1 MKTNALTLIITLVVG
16 VILVGSL
23 LAPVI
28 SNAQTTIGDP
38 ITYTNT
44 GPYGELYVTDDV
56 SGTHTIVMSA
66 ADNTI
71 TYDGEVITNPIRG
84 YLVISDAITVAYT
97 GSYLTICYGSDQYQF
112 NANWGNS
119 YDITFENG
127 TATMIRTSSS
137 GNTTFTEA
145 YTWIGYNVSEG
156 GNYINVSSATNVYSN
171 GVKNMIAM
179 GNYTTGDN
187 DTFYIVKDGKV
198 SLSNTTY
205 TGSVALR
212 TDTLVAGTTDVTNS
226 YMVISVDD
234 ETFTPYV
241 WAVEKTIM
249 GHESGGASYTLL
261 GAIPILL
268 IVALLMAAIGAIA
281 LRRND

>member
-1 MKTNALTLIITLVVG
+1 MKTNVLTLIITLVVG
-16 VILVGSL
+16 VILAGSL

-71 TYDGEVITNPIRG
+71 TYDGEVITTPARG
-84 YLVISDAITVAYT
+84 YLVVSDAITVAYT
-97 GSYLTICYGSDQYQF
+97 GSYMTICYGSDQYQF
-112 NANWGNS
+112 NATWGNS

-137 GNTTFTEA
+137 GDTTFTKE
-145 YTWIGYNVSEG
+145 YTWIGYKVSEN
-156 GNYINVSSATNVYSN
+156 GNYINVSSNVNVYCN
-171 GVKNMIAM
+171 DVKNMIAM
-179 GNYTTGDN
+179 GNYTSGDN

-198 SLSNTTY
+198 NLTNTTY

-212 TDTLVAGTTDVTNS
+212 SDTLVSGTTDVINS
-226 YMVISVDD
+226 YIVISVDD

-268 IVALLMAAIGAIA
+268 IVALLMVAIGAIA
-281 LRRND
+281 FRRND